1 MNWLWQCQRRRF
13 KSAGRASGVSA
24 FATRKG
30 GNSWSSSVARGRS
43 DRRNG
48 GLRPAGF
55 CCENGGGYS
64 DFACLANPFGE
75 LSKGVAPLPII
86 VSSHRPV
93 LPVGRGVFSFAE
105 NTAVSFWKSFSL
117 SKREAQVALPPAG
130 VLGAELLSLVSSCF
144 PANQRSN
151 IRGRTHRVSRQLEP
165 SPLGEGF
172 ITA

>member
-1 MNWLWQCQRRRF
+1 MNWLWQCQRQRF
-13 KSAGRASGVSA
+13 KYAGRASGVSA
-24 FATRKG
+24 FATCKG
-30 GNSWSSSVARGRS
+30 GQQLEFARCERES
-43 DRRNG
+43 RPSKWRAAACRFLLRKRRRVQRFRLPCKPLRGVEQG
-48 GLRPAGF
+48 G
-55 CCENGGGYS
+55 
-64 DFACLANPFGE
+64 
-75 LSKGVAPLPII
+75 APLPII

-105 NTAVSFWKSFSL
+105 NMAVSFWKSFSL